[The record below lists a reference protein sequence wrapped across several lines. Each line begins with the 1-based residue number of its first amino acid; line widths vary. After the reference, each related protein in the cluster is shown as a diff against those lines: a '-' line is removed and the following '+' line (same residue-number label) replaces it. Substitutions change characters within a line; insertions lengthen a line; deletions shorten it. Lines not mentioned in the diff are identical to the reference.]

1 MRSISLEDNKIE
13 YFSNLKAGD
22 LRSHDKFGNK
32 LSQFDVI
39 CTKKTRLEVRKL
51 KEIEKKK
58 HNLKK
63 GNFHIKKVI
72 EIDGCKVPILRRK
85 SDDPSVIAERRQRAE
100 NTQKNRE
107 RKERIAKSKL
117 KKMYNN

>member
-1 MRSISLEDNKIE
+1 MRTLEDSKLE
-13 YFSNLKAGD
+13 WLSNLKAGD

-39 CTKKTRLEVRKL
+39 CTKKTRLEVRKI

-63 GNFHIKKVI
+63 GNFHIKKIV
-72 EIDGCKVPILRRK
+72 EVDGCKVPILRR
-85 SDDPSVIAERRQRAE
+85 DPNDPQVIEERKQRAI
-100 NTQKNRE
+100 NAQKNRE
-107 RKERIAKSKL
+107 RKERIAKTKL
-117 KKMYNN
+117 EKLYN